1 MKLLKKSVSILLVMT
16 MIVSLFTIIPFEA
29 SAAGAVEYIY
39 RYWDEANQRVADET
53 RTCASYTTITSQ
65 DDLTIGDGKWYV
77 VNGDAT
83 IENRVTVSGTAHI
96 ILLSGTL
103 RCMYGIRLSKGNSL
117 FVYPGKNSE
126 GTLNPRTAHD
136 EEASLGGNEGE
147 DCGEFVFYGGTLEA
161 HNYEWSSGGAA
172 IGGGGEGGSC
182 GKLSFYG
189 GTVDASNNGR
199 APGQKSYGAVI
210 GDGDE
215 ASSDNSDCYINI
227 YGGNI
232 TVDNHSDSNG
242 SGIGGG
248 EDSTGCPINILG
260 GKITARAYNGAAIG
274 SGQDGG
280 SSTITIKNAKIKAES
295 EYGAGIGSG
304 EDSDSESIIIENSY
318 VEAAS
323 KTTNPEDSWVG
334 AEGAGIGGG
343 NCGKS
348 KYIKINKSVIIAS
361 SGRYGAGIGGGDESD
376 GGTIEITDSCVFA
389 HSAQGGAG
397 IGGGDEKGCDS
408 ITLKDSFVVA
418 ITDSDMNEAGEKFLK
433 DFGDD
438 YNTIMYSISNPAVSE
453 QAGFYAAGSL
463 TAMAIAY
470 LIQGTHTGAG
480 IGSGD
485 SGKAEKILIDN
496 CTVVTQAGECAAGIG
511 GGDEGGF
518 GTIDIKNSHIFSQG
532 GKYGAG
538 IGSGDEAEDCGTIN
552 ITDSDITAKGGSEG
566 AGIGT
571 GNETD
576 ETAKINIS
584 GSTVDAHGGKYGA
597 GVGGGDAVGGGSIRI
612 SSYSTV
618 NAYGGEDAAGIGGG
632 EGGDGGDIEIS
643 RSTVY
648 AEGVDN
654 GSGIGNGEDGDKTS
668 VNILSGSQV
677 TAWGGNGG
685 GKAVGFA
692 DNGAF
697 YSAHVSTYIDDTL
710 KVEAGKNTDSA
721 DIYYKKDRY
730 NAVWDNRYAKIFG
743 CPHTDTVWKY
753 DNSSFHVKYC
763 NECGTR
769 LGSRIDRH
777 EWNSDH
783 ICTVCGGSATM
794 VTITLKEKDSSGK
807 EIVSQTTVPQYTEF
821 VFPECKNAPDG
832 YEFVCWKQVYS
843 DGYTSIYSYAP
854 GDTESSL
861 EATYEA
867 IYLPLAETA
876 YIAADGTEQTV
887 RAKVLDDSYEGL
899 HLNNGWYVLAGN
911 HTYYEPITIDGSVK
925 LIVPDGITFS
935 TVGDN
940 TRILYGNRKTSAIA
954 VFGQREQTGTLDFG
968 SRDFS
973 CPAIKVYGGHINC
986 QATTSFGGVYG
997 TEIARGTIGWR
1008 GGLSVPKAGV
1018 TISGGNLNFSG
1029 QTILTGELQLG
1040 WTKLTDSVR
1049 FASIRIIDNPKNHGS
1064 IVIAD
1069 NQAFKD
1075 EAGNIYT
1082 GALTDD
1088 QISAIQG
1095 KTLTPCLLHNYGE
1108 PEWNWSNE
1116 YKDAS
1121 ATFKCVD
1128 AGCGYEQTVS
1138 AKVTYRDE
1146 GDYRIASASCQ
1157 FNGETYTIERT
1168 ARIIFDVH
1176 VENNAAG
1183 TITVSDAKAK
1193 SGNKVKVSLT
1203 PNNGY
1208 FAKSFTV
1215 TADDDARVIESDNK
1229 SFIMPEGNVTVKA
1242 EFGEIIPMVEPY
1254 IDEDGAYHLGTV
1266 AYAEIDGEPYA
1277 VNEDGTIGDLLDSV
1291 ELSYFDFELLDD
1303 DTYRINRYT
1312 GPTDTLSELVIPKTF
1327 NGKQITVL
1335 GNSSTPLI
1343 DYAGKAKTQ
1352 FELTLTENI
1361 REIKGYTFYTMWVKK
1376 VKGDSS
1382 GLNKLG
1388 DYAFS
1393 WANSPDGYKLDIK
1406 LDHEGTITAGSEI
1419 FNHMNVTLRLKHA
1432 TKFNTTSF
1440 SAQKVTYDFTDAH
1453 TYGDPTWQWADDHSS
1468 AKAKFTCT
1476 DSRCKHTETVDA
1488 SVTADDQTSKTVY
1501 TAAAQFENQT
1511 YTDEQTVDKN
1521 RYNVI
1526 FDDIDN
1532 GAVSADKENPYEDE
1546 EVTLTISPDT
1556 GYKLSTLT
1564 VKDSSNNEIPVIDGK
1579 FTMPSS
1585 DVTVSATFEQKD
1597 YDITYEEADEGWVK
1611 GVYSAKQNEEITITA
1626 IPAGGFAL
1634 DTLTVKDSQ
1643 NNPITVTNNKF
1654 TMPADDVTVSATFRK
1669 IDLNIT
1675 YEACEGGTVSGPS
1688 KAQFNDEVQITITP
1702 DEGYIFNNLIVEDEW
1717 GETPTLTENGFIM
1730 PSEEVTVTAE
1740 FLEIVP
1746 AKEPWID
1753 EQGEYHLGNVEYID
1767 YYGDPYSID
1776 ENGELGE
1783 ELESTDLS
1791 YFDFKLI
1798 NNDTEYQINYYTGP
1812 TDDLTELVIPKTY
1825 KGKPI
1830 TVLGTD
1836 NRSAFIAN
1844 ANPKPQFTLTL
1855 NENIREIKGYAFY
1868 TMWVKQVKGDS
1879 SGLNRIGDY
1888 AFSWANSPNNYT
1900 LDIKLDHEGT
1910 VTVGKG
1916 IFNNMTVTA
1925 RIRHATKLSSGSFM
1939 QKSISYILT
1948 DDAHT
1953 YGQPK
1958 WTWSDD
1964 HGTAAAKF
1972 TCTDSRC
1979 RHEETVEATVT
1990 SATKDG
1996 VITYTATAELDGETY
2011 TDIKTAFS
2019 DGVGARVIGHTISL
2033 DGDIAVNFYMELDPE
2048 IAQSKTAYMQ
2058 FTIPDTSK
2066 EYQEQTVKV
2075 CEAEKKDGYYIFKC
2089 RVAAK
2094 DMETLITAQIIYG
2107 DRQGTPY
2114 TYSVKQY
2121 ADYLVEHQ
2129 DDSTIFKNAVPLV
2142 QAMIAYGENAKWYFG
2157 KTDEDPDKINI
2168 EIPEYKSTVY
2178 DLPEG
2183 VTFGGATLS
2192 LKSETTLSL
2201 YFNSETEPTLTCA
2214 DPGVTYETGKTGTN
2228 EYVIRIR
2235 GIAANDLNKPFTVNV
2250 NGTKAVEYSALT
2262 YCFKAQNNSNP
2273 KLVNTVK
2280 ALYQYW
2286 QQADLYFKNQEGN

>member
-518 GTIDIKNSHIFSQG
+518 GTIDIKNSHIYAQG

-552 ITDSDITAKGGSEG
+552 ITDSEITANGGSEG

-576 ETAKINIS
+576 ETANINIS
-584 GSTVDAHGGKYGA
+584 NSTVDAHGGKYGA

-911 HTYYEPITIDGSVK
+911 YTYYEPITIDGSVK

-940 TRILYGNRKTSAIA
+940 MRILYGNRKTSAIA

-1088 QISAIQG
+1088 HISAIQG

-1242 EFGEIIPMVEPY
+1242 EFGEITPMVEPY
-1254 IDEDGAYHLGTV
+1254 IDANGAYHLGTV

-1291 ELSYFDFELLDD
+1291 ELSYFNFELLDD

-1352 FELTLTENI
+1352 FELTL
-1361 REIKGYTFYTMWVKK
+1361 
-1376 VKGDSS
+1376 
-1382 GLNKLG
+1382 
-1388 DYAFS
+1388 
-1393 WANSPDGYKLDIK
+1393 
-1406 LDHEGTITAGSEI
+1406 
-1419 FNHMNVTLRLKHA
+1419 
-1432 TKFNTTSF
+1432 
-1440 SAQKVTYDFTDAH
+1440 
-1453 TYGDPTWQWADDHSS
+1453 
-1468 AKAKFTCT
+1468 
-1476 DSRCKHTETVDA
+1476 
-1488 SVTADDQTSKTVY
+1488 
-1501 TAAAQFENQT
+1501 
-1511 YTDEQTVDKN
+1511 
-1521 RYNVI
+1521 
-1526 FDDIDN
+1526 
-1532 GAVSADKENPYEDE
+1532 
-1546 EVTLTISPDT
+1546 
-1556 GYKLSTLT
+1556 
-1564 VKDSSNNEIPVIDGK
+1564 
-1579 FTMPSS
+1579 
-1585 DVTVSATFEQKD
+1585 
-1597 YDITYEEADEGWVK
+1597 
-1611 GVYSAKQNEEITITA
+1611 
-1626 IPAGGFAL
+1626 
-1634 DTLTVKDSQ
+1634 
-1643 NNPITVTNNKF
+1643 
-1654 TMPADDVTVSATFRK
+1654 
-1669 IDLNIT
+1669 
-1675 YEACEGGTVSGPS
+1675 
-1688 KAQFNDEVQITITP
+1688 
-1702 DEGYIFNNLIVEDEW
+1702 
-1717 GETPTLTENGFIM
+1717 
-1730 PSEEVTVTAE
+1730 
-1740 FLEIVP
+1740 
-1746 AKEPWID
+1746 
-1753 EQGEYHLGNVEYID
+1753 
-1767 YYGDPYSID
+1767 
-1776 ENGELGE
+1776 
-1783 ELESTDLS
+1783 
-1791 YFDFKLI
+1791 
-1798 NNDTEYQINYYTGP
+1798 
-1812 TDDLTELVIPKTY
+1812 
-1825 KGKPI
+1825 
-1830 TVLGTD
+1830 
-1836 NRSAFIAN
+1836 
-1844 ANPKPQFTLTL
+1844 

-1888 AFSWANSPNNYT
+1888 AFSWANSPDGYK

-1964 HGTAAAKF
+1964 HGTATAKF

-1979 RHEETVEATVT
+1979 KHEENVEATVT
-1990 SATKDG
+1990 SETKDG

-2094 DMETLITAQIIYG
+2094 DMETPITAQIIYG

-2214 DPGVTYETGKTGTN
+2214 DPGVSYETGKTGTN

-2286 QQADLYFKNQEGN
+2286 QQADLYFRNQEGN

>member
-53 RTCASYTTITSQ
+53 KTCTSYTTITSQ

-126 GTLNPRTAHD
+126 GRLNPRTAHD

-161 HNYEWSSGGAA
+161 HNYEWCSGGAA

-199 APGQKSYGAVI
+199 APAQKSYGAVI
-210 GDGDE
+210 GDGDK
-215 ASSDNSDCYINI
+215 ANSDNSDCYINI

-232 TVDNHSDSNG
+232 TADNHAYSNG

-248 EDSTGCPINILG
+248 EDSTGCPVNILG
-260 GKITARAYNGAAIG
+260 GKITAKAYNGAGIG

-280 SSTITIKNAKIKAES
+280 SSNVTIKNATVIAES
-295 EYGAGIGSG
+295 DYGAGIGSG

-323 KTTNPEDSWVG
+323 KTNSDSQVG

-361 SGRYGAGIGGGDESD
+361 SGRYGAGIGGGDESA

-408 ITLKDSFVVA
+408 ITLKDCFVVA
-418 ITDSDMNEAGEKFLK
+418 VTDSDVNESGEKFLK
-433 DFGDD
+433 DYGNY
-438 YNTIMYSISNPAVSE
+438 YNTIMYSISNPAVTE

-485 SGKAEKILIDN
+485 SGKVDKILIEN
-496 CTVVTQAGECAAGIG
+496 CIVMTQAGECAAGIG

-518 GTIDIKNSHIFSQG
+518 GTIDIKNSHIYSQG

-632 EGGDGGDIEIS
+632 EGGDGGHIEFYNKS
-643 RSTVY
+643 NVY
-648 AEGVDN
+648 AEGKHYGAGIGGGEDASGDFCGIYGDSVVEAVSG
-654 GSGIGNGEDGDKTS
+654 GSGNVQSIGHGDCGWYIVSYTS
-668 VNILSGSQV
+668 GNLELDSYSLVDAGPNKNSTNSYKGSDRFQAIWKNKYALVNS
-677 TAWGGNGG
+677 
-685 GKAVGFA
+685 
-692 DNGAF
+692 
-697 YSAHVSTYIDDTL
+697 
-710 KVEAGKNTDSA
+710 
-721 DIYYKKDRY
+721 
-730 NAVWDNRYAKIFG
+730 
-743 CPHTDTVWKY
+743 CPHKNVRWQYDT
-753 DNSSFHVKYC
+753 SFAHHKYC
-763 NECGTR
+763 VDCGVRVDFEGENHT
-769 LGSRIDRH
+769 
-777 EWNSDH
+777 WNSNNE
-783 ICTVCGGSATM
+783 CTVCGGRAELQ
-794 VTITLKEKDSSGK
+794 TLTFIEKDSSGH
-807 EIVSQTTVPQYTEF
+807 EVSSTYHKPKYSYFTL
-821 VFPECKNAPDG
+821 PECTNVPEGMEFICWVNGASEAKVPGMDVMV
-832 YEFVCWKQVYS
+832 YENTFTAYYLPVIDTSYIDS
-843 DGYTSIYSYAP
+843 DGNEKTVKARVFSN
-854 GDTESSL
+854 DT
-861 EATYEA
+861 
-867 IYLPLAETA
+867 PLLIELMT
-876 YIAADGTEQTV
+876 G
-887 RAKVLDDSYEGL
+887 
-899 HLNNGWYVLAGN
+899 GWYVIQDNITVEKHIQMSGHVNLILSDGKTMKIRDGRIGNSIANSFDRNAASLSVYGQQEQSGVFDFNKSDVSVPEIRQYGGVIKNGGNAELAA
-911 HTYYEPITIDGSVK
+911 SVQ
-925 LIVPDGITFS
+925 V
-935 TVGDN
+935 V
-940 TRILYGNRKTSAIA
+940 R
-954 VFGQREQTGTLDFG
+954 GTLD
-968 SRDFS
+968 
-973 CPAIKVYGGHINC
+973 VYKLSGKKIGHIIN
-986 QATTSFGGVYG
+986 
-997 TEIARGTIGWR
+997 
-1008 GGLSVPKAGV
+1008 
-1018 TISGGNLNFSG
+1018 GGNTKIGS
-1029 QTILTGELQLG
+1029 TIITKPLLLG
-1040 WTKLTDSVR
+1040 WTKLTDSITFGNIKVYNDEWNNGSV
-1049 FASIRIIDNPKNHGS
+1049 SISDG
-1064 IVIAD
+1064 
-1069 NQAFKD
+1069 QALTD
-1075 EAGNIYT
+1075 GTNIYT
-1082 GALTDD
+1082 GTLTGE
-1088 QISAIQG
+1088 QIASIQG
-1095 KTLTPCLLHNYGE
+1095 KTLTPFVHDYAE
-1108 PEWNWSNE
+1108 PEWVWSDDYTNATAVFRCRDCDDVQE
-1116 YKDAS
+1116 IDARVAFEDS
-1121 ATFKCVD
+1121 GKNRTSTARCM
-1128 AGCGYEQTVS
+1128 
-1138 AKVTYRDE
+1138 
-1146 GDYRIASASCQ
+1146 
-1157 FNGETYTIERT
+1157 FNGLEYSTTNT
-1168 ARIIFDVH
+1168 VQIIFDIIVA
-1176 VENNAAG
+1176 ENAHG
-1183 TITVSDAKAK
+1183 
-1193 SGNKVKVSLT
+1193 
-1203 PNNGY
+1203 
-1208 FAKSFTV
+1208 TV
-1215 TADDDARVIESDNK
+1215 TADKTSAKAGSRVKLEVTPDDGYVSSALYYTDKNGSKTEIVDN
-1229 SFIMPEGNVTVKA
+1229 SFKMPESNVTVTVD
-1242 EFGEIIPMVEPY
+1242 FVPITPMAEPY
-1254 IDEDGAYHLGTV
+1254 IDANGEYHLGNV

-1277 VNEDGTIGDLLDSV
+1277 VNEDGTISDLLDSV
-1291 ELSYFDFELLDD
+1291 ELSWFDFELLDN

-1382 GLNKLG
+1382 GLNRIG

-1393 WANSPDGYKLDIK
+1393 WANSPDGFKLDIK

-1488 SVTADDQTSKTVY
+1488 SVTVDNRREKKVY
-1501 TAAAQFENQT
+1501 TAEAEFGGAA
-1511 YTDEQTVDKN
+1511 YTDVQEEAKTLYDITVADSAHGS
-1521 RYNVI
+1521 VT
-1526 FDDIDN
+1526 
-1532 GAVSADKENPYEDE
+1532 ADKEQAYEGETVELTPNPE
-1546 EVTLTISPDT
+1546 P
-1556 GYKLSTLT
+1556 GYKFSEIT
-1564 VKDSSNNEIPVIDGK
+1564 VKDA
-1579 FTMPSS
+1579 S
-1585 DVTVSATFEQKD
+1585 DK
-1597 YDITYEEADEGWVK
+1597 
-1611 GVYSAKQNEEITITA
+1611 
-1626 IPAGGFAL
+1626 
-1634 DTLTVKDSQ
+1634 
-1643 NNPITVTNNKF
+1643 PIKISENKF
-1654 TMPADDVTVSATFRK
+1654 TMPESGVTVSAVFDRK
-1669 IDLNIT
+1669 QYAISYADDYDGGWISGPLFADEDDEVTVNAETYGGYELTSLSYRDCIGVIHKIENSKFIMPASQIKVYASFKKRDLNIT

-1688 KAQFNDEVQITITP
+1688 KAQFNDEVQITVTP
-1702 DEGYIFNNLIVEDEW
+1702 DESYILNNLIVEDEW
-1717 GETPTLTENGFIM
+1717 GEMPTLTENGFIM

-1767 YYGDPYSID
+1767 CYGDPYSID

-1783 ELESTDLS
+1783 ELESTELS

-1888 AFSWANSPNNYT
+1888 AFSWANSPNNYM

-1939 QKSISYILT
+1939 QKSISYIFA
-1948 DDAHT
+1948 DAHT

-1964 HGTAAAKF
+1964 HGAAAAKF

-1979 RHEETVEATVT
+1979 RHEETVDATVT

-2033 DGDIAVNFYMELDPE
+2033 DGDIAVNFYMELDPS
-2048 IAQSKTAYMQ
+2048 IAQSDTAYMQ

>member
-53 RTCASYTTITSQ
+53 RTCTSYTIITSQ

-518 GTIDIKNSHIFSQG
+518 GTIDIKNSHIYAQG

-552 ITDSDITAKGGSEG
+552 ITDSEITANGGSEG

-576 ETAKINIS
+576 ETANINIS
-584 GSTVDAHGGKYGA
+584 NSTVDAHGGKYGA

-911 HTYYEPITIDGSVK
+911 YTYYEPITIDGSVK

-940 TRILYGNRKTSAIA
+940 MRILYGNRKTSAIA

-1064 IVIAD
+1064 IVIAE

-1168 ARIIFDVH
+1168 ARIIFDVN

-1242 EFGEIIPMVEPY
+1242 EFGEITPMVEPY
-1254 IDEDGAYHLGTV
+1254 IDANGAYHLGTV

-1291 ELSYFDFELLDD
+1291 ELSYFNFELLDD

-1352 FELTLTENI
+1352 FELTL
-1361 REIKGYTFYTMWVKK
+1361 
-1376 VKGDSS
+1376 
-1382 GLNKLG
+1382 
-1388 DYAFS
+1388 
-1393 WANSPDGYKLDIK
+1393 
-1406 LDHEGTITAGSEI
+1406 
-1419 FNHMNVTLRLKHA
+1419 
-1432 TKFNTTSF
+1432 
-1440 SAQKVTYDFTDAH
+1440 
-1453 TYGDPTWQWADDHSS
+1453 
-1468 AKAKFTCT
+1468 
-1476 DSRCKHTETVDA
+1476 
-1488 SVTADDQTSKTVY
+1488 
-1501 TAAAQFENQT
+1501 
-1511 YTDEQTVDKN
+1511 
-1521 RYNVI
+1521 
-1526 FDDIDN
+1526 
-1532 GAVSADKENPYEDE
+1532 
-1546 EVTLTISPDT
+1546 
-1556 GYKLSTLT
+1556 
-1564 VKDSSNNEIPVIDGK
+1564 
-1579 FTMPSS
+1579 
-1585 DVTVSATFEQKD
+1585 
-1597 YDITYEEADEGWVK
+1597 
-1611 GVYSAKQNEEITITA
+1611 
-1626 IPAGGFAL
+1626 
-1634 DTLTVKDSQ
+1634 
-1643 NNPITVTNNKF
+1643 
-1654 TMPADDVTVSATFRK
+1654 
-1669 IDLNIT
+1669 
-1675 YEACEGGTVSGPS
+1675 
-1688 KAQFNDEVQITITP
+1688 
-1702 DEGYIFNNLIVEDEW
+1702 
-1717 GETPTLTENGFIM
+1717 
-1730 PSEEVTVTAE
+1730 
-1740 FLEIVP
+1740 
-1746 AKEPWID
+1746 
-1753 EQGEYHLGNVEYID
+1753 
-1767 YYGDPYSID
+1767 
-1776 ENGELGE
+1776 
-1783 ELESTDLS
+1783 
-1791 YFDFKLI
+1791 
-1798 NNDTEYQINYYTGP
+1798 
-1812 TDDLTELVIPKTY
+1812 
-1825 KGKPI
+1825 
-1830 TVLGTD
+1830 
-1836 NRSAFIAN
+1836 
-1844 ANPKPQFTLTL
+1844 

-1888 AFSWANSPNNYT
+1888 AFSWANSPDGYK

-1964 HGTAAAKF
+1964 HGTATAKF

-1979 RHEETVEATVT
+1979 KHEENVEATVT
-1990 SATKDG
+1990 SETKDG

-2214 DPGVTYETGKTGTN
+2214 DPGVSYETGKTGTN

-2286 QQADLYFKNQEGN
+2286 QQADLYFRNQEGN

>member
-1 MKLLKKSVSILLVMT
+1 
-16 MIVSLFTIIPFEA
+16 
-29 SAAGAVEYIY
+29 
-39 RYWDEANQRVADET
+39 
-53 RTCASYTTITSQ
+53 
-65 DDLTIGDGKWYV
+65 
-77 VNGDAT
+77 
-83 IENRVTVSGTAHI
+83 
-96 ILLSGTL
+96 
-103 RCMYGIRLSKGNSL
+103 
-117 FVYPGKNSE
+117 
-126 GTLNPRTAHD
+126 
-136 EEASLGGNEGE
+136 
-147 DCGEFVFYGGTLEA
+147 
-161 HNYEWSSGGAA
+161 
-172 IGGGGEGGSC
+172 
-182 GKLSFYG
+182 
-189 GTVDASNNGR
+189 
-199 APGQKSYGAVI
+199 
-210 GDGDE
+210 
-215 ASSDNSDCYINI
+215 
-227 YGGNI
+227 
-232 TVDNHSDSNG
+232 
-242 SGIGGG
+242 
-248 EDSTGCPINILG
+248 
-260 GKITARAYNGAAIG
+260 
-274 SGQDGG
+274 
-280 SSTITIKNAKIKAES
+280 
-295 EYGAGIGSG
+295 
-304 EDSDSESIIIENSY
+304 
-318 VEAAS
+318 
-323 KTTNPEDSWVG
+323 
-334 AEGAGIGGG
+334 
-343 NCGKS
+343 
-348 KYIKINKSVIIAS
+348 
-361 SGRYGAGIGGGDESD
+361 
-376 GGTIEITDSCVFA
+376 
-389 HSAQGGAG
+389 
-397 IGGGDEKGCDS
+397 
-408 ITLKDSFVVA
+408 
-418 ITDSDMNEAGEKFLK
+418 
-433 DFGDD
+433 
-438 YNTIMYSISNPAVSE
+438 
-453 QAGFYAAGSL
+453 
-463 TAMAIAY
+463 
-470 LIQGTHTGAG
+470 
-480 IGSGD
+480 
-485 SGKAEKILIDN
+485 
-496 CTVVTQAGECAAGIG
+496 
-511 GGDEGGF
+511 
-518 GTIDIKNSHIFSQG
+518 
-532 GKYGAG
+532 
-538 IGSGDEAEDCGTIN
+538 
-552 ITDSDITAKGGSEG
+552 
-566 AGIGT
+566 
-571 GNETD
+571 
-576 ETAKINIS
+576 
-584 GSTVDAHGGKYGA
+584 
-597 GVGGGDAVGGGSIRI
+597 
-612 SSYSTV
+612 
-618 NAYGGEDAAGIGGG
+618 
-632 EGGDGGDIEIS
+632 
-643 RSTVY
+643 
-648 AEGVDN
+648 
-654 GSGIGNGEDGDKTS
+654 
-668 VNILSGSQV
+668 
-677 TAWGGNGG
+677 
-685 GKAVGFA
+685 
-692 DNGAF
+692 
-697 YSAHVSTYIDDTL
+697 
-710 KVEAGKNTDSA
+710 
-721 DIYYKKDRY
+721 
-730 NAVWDNRYAKIFG
+730 
-743 CPHTDTVWKY
+743 
-753 DNSSFHVKYC
+753 
-763 NECGTR
+763 
-769 LGSRIDRH
+769 
-777 EWNSDH
+777 
-783 ICTVCGGSATM
+783 M

-911 HTYYEPITIDGSVK
+911 YTYYEPITIDGSVK

-940 TRILYGNRKTSAIA
+940 MRILYGNRKTSAIA

-1168 ARIIFDVH
+1168 ARIIFDVN

-1183 TITVSDAKAK
+1183 TITVSDTKAK

-1242 EFGEIIPMVEPY
+1242 EFGEITPMVEPY
-1254 IDEDGAYHLGTV
+1254 IDANGAYHLGTV

-1291 ELSYFDFELLDD
+1291 ELSYFNFELLDD

-1335 GNSSTPLI
+1335 GNSSSTPLI

-1361 REIKGYTFYTMWVKK
+1361 REIKGYAFYTMWVKQ

-1393 WANSPDGYKLDIK
+1393 WANSP
-1406 LDHEGTITAGSEI
+1406 
-1419 FNHMNVTLRLKHA
+1419 
-1432 TKFNTTSF
+1432 
-1440 SAQKVTYDFTDAH
+1440 
-1453 TYGDPTWQWADDHSS
+1453 
-1468 AKAKFTCT
+1468 
-1476 DSRCKHTETVDA
+1476 
-1488 SVTADDQTSKTVY
+1488 
-1501 TAAAQFENQT
+1501 
-1511 YTDEQTVDKN
+1511 
-1521 RYNVI
+1521 
-1526 FDDIDN
+1526 
-1532 GAVSADKENPYEDE
+1532 
-1546 EVTLTISPDT
+1546 
-1556 GYKLSTLT
+1556 
-1564 VKDSSNNEIPVIDGK
+1564 
-1579 FTMPSS
+1579 
-1585 DVTVSATFEQKD
+1585 
-1597 YDITYEEADEGWVK
+1597 
-1611 GVYSAKQNEEITITA
+1611 
-1626 IPAGGFAL
+1626 
-1634 DTLTVKDSQ
+1634 
-1643 NNPITVTNNKF
+1643 
-1654 TMPADDVTVSATFRK
+1654 
-1669 IDLNIT
+1669 
-1675 YEACEGGTVSGPS
+1675 
-1688 KAQFNDEVQITITP
+1688 
-1702 DEGYIFNNLIVEDEW
+1702 
-1717 GETPTLTENGFIM
+1717 
-1730 PSEEVTVTAE
+1730 
-1740 FLEIVP
+1740 
-1746 AKEPWID
+1746 
-1753 EQGEYHLGNVEYID
+1753 
-1767 YYGDPYSID
+1767 
-1776 ENGELGE
+1776 
-1783 ELESTDLS
+1783 
-1791 YFDFKLI
+1791 
-1798 NNDTEYQINYYTGP
+1798 
-1812 TDDLTELVIPKTY
+1812 
-1825 KGKPI
+1825 
-1830 TVLGTD
+1830 
-1836 NRSAFIAN
+1836 
-1844 ANPKPQFTLTL
+1844 
-1855 NENIREIKGYAFY
+1855 
-1868 TMWVKQVKGDS
+1868 
-1879 SGLNRIGDY
+1879 
-1888 AFSWANSPNNYT
+1888 NNYM

-1964 HGTAAAKF
+1964 HGTATAKF

-2094 DMETLITAQIIYG
+2094 DMETPITAQIIYG

-2214 DPGVTYETGKTGTN
+2214 DLGVSYETGKTGTN

-2286 QQADLYFKNQEGN
+2286 QQADLYFRNQEGN

>member
-53 RTCASYTTITSQ
+53 KTCTSYTTITSQ

-126 GTLNPRTAHD
+126 GRLNPRTAHD

-161 HNYEWSSGGAA
+161 HNYEWCSGGAA

-199 APGQKSYGAVI
+199 APAQKSYGAVI
-210 GDGDE
+210 GDGDK
-215 ASSDNSDCYINI
+215 ANSDNSDCYINI

-232 TVDNHSDSNG
+232 TADNHAYSNG

-248 EDSTGCPINILG
+248 EDSTGCPVNILG
-260 GKITARAYNGAAIG
+260 GKITAKAYNGAGIG

-280 SSTITIKNAKIKAES
+280 SSNVTIKNATVIAES
-295 EYGAGIGSG
+295 DYGAGIGSG

-323 KTTNPEDSWVG
+323 KTNSDSQVG

-361 SGRYGAGIGGGDESD
+361 SGRYGAGIGGGDESA

-408 ITLKDSFVVA
+408 ITLKDCFVVA
-418 ITDSDMNEAGEKFLK
+418 VTDSDVNESGEKFLK
-433 DFGDD
+433 DYGNY
-438 YNTIMYSISNPAVSE
+438 YNTIMYSISNPAVTE

-485 SGKAEKILIDN
+485 SGKVDKILIEN
-496 CTVVTQAGECAAGIG
+496 CIVMTQAGECAAGIG

-518 GTIDIKNSHIFSQG
+518 GTIDIKNSHIYSQG

-632 EGGDGGDIEIS
+632 EGGDGGHIEFYNKS
-643 RSTVY
+643 NVY
-648 AEGVDN
+648 AEGKHYGAGIGGGEDASGDFCGIYGDSVVEAVSG
-654 GSGIGNGEDGDKTS
+654 GSGNVQSIGHGDCGWYIVSYTS
-668 VNILSGSQV
+668 GNLELDSYSLVDAGPNKNSTNSYKGSDRFQAIWKNKYALVNS
-677 TAWGGNGG
+677 
-685 GKAVGFA
+685 
-692 DNGAF
+692 
-697 YSAHVSTYIDDTL
+697 
-710 KVEAGKNTDSA
+710 
-721 DIYYKKDRY
+721 
-730 NAVWDNRYAKIFG
+730 
-743 CPHTDTVWKY
+743 CPHKNVRWQYDT
-753 DNSSFHVKYC
+753 SFAHHKYC
-763 NECGTR
+763 VDCGVRVDFEGENHT
-769 LGSRIDRH
+769 
-777 EWNSDH
+777 WNSNNE
-783 ICTVCGGSATM
+783 CTVCGGRAELQ
-794 VTITLKEKDSSGK
+794 TLTFIEKDSSGH
-807 EIVSQTTVPQYTEF
+807 EVSSTYHKPKYSYFTL
-821 VFPECKNAPDG
+821 PECTNVPEGMEFICWVNGASEAKVPGMDVMV
-832 YEFVCWKQVYS
+832 YENTFTAYYLPVIDTSYIDS
-843 DGYTSIYSYAP
+843 DGNEKTVKARVFSN
-854 GDTESSL
+854 DT
-861 EATYEA
+861 
-867 IYLPLAETA
+867 PLLIELMT
-876 YIAADGTEQTV
+876 G
-887 RAKVLDDSYEGL
+887 
-899 HLNNGWYVLAGN
+899 GWYVIQDNITVEKHIQMSGHVNLILSDGKTMKIRDGRIGNSIANSFDRNAASLSVYGQQEQSGVFDFNKSDVSVPEIRQYGGVIKNGGNAELAA
-911 HTYYEPITIDGSVK
+911 SVQ
-925 LIVPDGITFS
+925 V
-935 TVGDN
+935 V
-940 TRILYGNRKTSAIA
+940 R
-954 VFGQREQTGTLDFG
+954 GTLD
-968 SRDFS
+968 
-973 CPAIKVYGGHINC
+973 VYKLSGKKIGHIIN
-986 QATTSFGGVYG
+986 
-997 TEIARGTIGWR
+997 
-1008 GGLSVPKAGV
+1008 
-1018 TISGGNLNFSG
+1018 GGNTKIGS
-1029 QTILTGELQLG
+1029 TIITKPLLLG
-1040 WTKLTDSVR
+1040 WTKLTDSITFGNIKVYNDEWNNGSV
-1049 FASIRIIDNPKNHGS
+1049 SISDG
-1064 IVIAD
+1064 
-1069 NQAFKD
+1069 QALTD
-1075 EAGNIYT
+1075 GTNIYT
-1082 GALTDD
+1082 GTLTGE
-1088 QISAIQG
+1088 QIASIQG
-1095 KTLTPCLLHNYGE
+1095 KTLTPFVHDYAE
-1108 PEWNWSNE
+1108 PEWVWSDDYTNATAVFRCRDCDDVQE
-1116 YKDAS
+1116 IDARVAFEDS
-1121 ATFKCVD
+1121 GKNRTSTARCM
-1128 AGCGYEQTVS
+1128 
-1138 AKVTYRDE
+1138 
-1146 GDYRIASASCQ
+1146 
-1157 FNGETYTIERT
+1157 FNGLEYSTTNT
-1168 ARIIFDVH
+1168 VQIIFDIIVA
-1176 VENNAAG
+1176 ENAHG
-1183 TITVSDAKAK
+1183 
-1193 SGNKVKVSLT
+1193 
-1203 PNNGY
+1203 
-1208 FAKSFTV
+1208 TV
-1215 TADDDARVIESDNK
+1215 TADKTSAKAGSRVKLEVTPDDGYVSSALYYTDKNGSKTEIVDN
-1229 SFIMPEGNVTVKA
+1229 SFKMPESNVTVTVD
-1242 EFGEIIPMVEPY
+1242 FVPITPMAEPY
-1254 IDEDGAYHLGTV
+1254 IDANGEYHLGNV

-1277 VNEDGTIGDLLDSV
+1277 VNEDGTISDLLDSV
-1291 ELSYFDFELLDD
+1291 ELSWFDFELLDN

-1382 GLNKLG
+1382 GLNRIG

-1393 WANSPDGYKLDIK
+1393 WANSPDGFKLDIK

-1488 SVTADDQTSKTVY
+1488 SVTVDNRREKKVY
-1501 TAAAQFENQT
+1501 TAEAEFGGAA
-1511 YTDEQTVDKN
+1511 YTDVQEEAKTLYDITVADSAHGS
-1521 RYNVI
+1521 VT
-1526 FDDIDN
+1526 
-1532 GAVSADKENPYEDE
+1532 ADKEQAYEGETVELTPNPE
-1546 EVTLTISPDT
+1546 P
-1556 GYKLSTLT
+1556 GYKFSEIT
-1564 VKDSSNNEIPVIDGK
+1564 VKDA
-1579 FTMPSS
+1579 S
-1585 DVTVSATFEQKD
+1585 DK
-1597 YDITYEEADEGWVK
+1597 
-1611 GVYSAKQNEEITITA
+1611 
-1626 IPAGGFAL
+1626 
-1634 DTLTVKDSQ
+1634 
-1643 NNPITVTNNKF
+1643 PIKISENKF
-1654 TMPADDVTVSATFRK
+1654 TMPESGVTVSAVFDRK
-1669 IDLNIT
+1669 QYAISYADDYDGGWISGPLFADEDDEVTVNAETYGGYELTSLSYRDCIGVIHKIENSKFIMPASQIKVYASFKKRDLNIT

-1688 KAQFNDEVQITITP
+1688 KAQFNDEVQITVTP
-1702 DEGYIFNNLIVEDEW
+1702 DESYILNKLIVEDEW
-1717 GETPTLTENGFIM
+1717 GEMPTLTENGFIM

-1767 YYGDPYSID
+1767 CYGDPYSID

-1798 NNDTEYQINYYTGP
+1798 NNGNEYQINYYTGP

-1888 AFSWANSPNNYT
+1888 AFSWANSPNNYM

-1939 QKSISYILT
+1939 QKSISYIFA
-1948 DDAHT
+1948 DAHT

-1964 HGTAAAKF
+1964 HGAAAAKF

-1979 RHEETVEATVT
+1979 RHEETVDATVT

-2033 DGDIAVNFYMELDPE
+2033 DGDIAVNFYMELDPS
-2048 IAQSKTAYMQ
+2048 IAQSDTAYMQ